1 MNPFTTPTWMGRT
14 PVPLTPRSQ
23 QMLGQGMT
31 LPKRSAGG
39 GGSVT
44 SGFNFGPGP
53 MRMPM
58 VGATTAPAGG
68 GTMPA
73 PMMPMR
79 GGGGGGGFSGMTSGR
94 TSQPDGKIHGFSY
107 KEKGLDGPMGSVGG
121 LYAMNQTDNPAF
133 YNTGDTNSVPQL
145 LGKQGP
151 GGGLKFGFAGNG
163 SNVSAPMPA
172 PTAAPTGAGLDPNA
186 WSTFD
191 PNSGAWKPDAVPKRA
206 TGGPVA
212 PGQPYIVGER
222 GPEMIVPQ
230 QAGTVLPN
238 EMMTSLPDMRALR
251 TPYGSG
257 VAVDNGAPVPLPML
271 NKAATAIEQAPGAM
285 VSNPGAEAAMARA
298 LPMMPLPAS
307 TTTPRSALP
316 VLTTKLDEAAAMV
329 PPGVRAR
336 DWQRFTQTPQGI
348 STLINM
354 QGDQQRINATA
365 KLWEGRDQRDMDA
378 RKMELQAR
386 QQEKANDLNAQ
397 EMGYR
402 VQAEDFLKQGHLTPE
417 HLSILD
423 HTKDPATRVA
433 ILKSLTSMGETT
445 AKTAAEKAKQEASRV
460 TGASGVPVLTPDG
473 RPTGHFLPITNTG
486 KMAGGAMPLPQA
498 PAPTLTAEDIAA
510 ANAMGADV
518 TTKVGNAT
526 FTSKAKVPDNRRM
539 DELHSTQT
547 VQIEDPIT
555 KQKRPMV
562 VRHFRNGQMDMVD
575 PSMMKATDGQIK
587 PMKPAST
594 TESKTTSESTSA
606 AATSNSLASKTAS
619 LIQSLKKQ

>member
-1 MNPFTTPTWMGRT
+1 MPRQGPHTFSGGVTMG
-14 PVPLTPRSQ
+14 
-23 QMLGQGMT
+23 
-31 LPKRSAGG
+31 LPSAPK
-39 GGSVT
+39 S
-44 SGFNFGPGP
+44 FMFGPGAVRP
-53 MRMPM
+53 GQSSRET
-58 VGATTAPAGG
+58 GL
-68 GTMPA
+68 PA
-73 PMMPMR
+73 PMPSMPMGKGGYGS

-285 VSNPGAEAAMARA
+285 VSNPGAEAAMAKA
-298 LPMMPLPAS
+298 LPMMPMPA
-307 TTTPRSALP
+307 PQMRAPLP

-329 PPGVRAR
+329 PPGVRPR
-336 DWQRFTQTPQGI
+336 DWQHFIQTPHGI
-348 STLINM
+348 STLMNM
-354 QGDQQRINATA
+354 QGDQQRLKATDQM
-365 KLWEGRDQRDMDA
+365 WQGRDQRDMDA
-378 RKMELQAR
+378 KKMELQAK

-402 VQAEDFLKQGHLTPE
+402 VQADDFLKQGHLTPE

-423 HTKDPATRVA
+423 HTPDPATRVA

-445 AKTAAEKAKQEASRV
+445 AKAAAEQAKADAAAKAQRETWVAPVPGTTKQVYGAGRNPMGSLDTAPPV
-460 TGASGVPVLTPDG
+460 T
-473 RPTGHFLPITNTG
+473 
-486 KMAGGAMPLPQA
+486 M
-498 PAPTLTAEDIAA
+498 TADDIAA

-526 FTSKAKVPDNRRM
+526 ITSKAQVPDNRRG
-539 DELHSTQT
+539 DELHSTQR
-547 VQIEDPIT
+547 VPIIDPVT
-555 KQKRPMV
+555 GQKKEMV

-575 PSMMKATDGQIK
+575 PSMMKATDRQAK
-587 PMKPAST
+587 PTQPAVMQNAPQKSGA
-594 TESKTTSESTSA
+594 SA
-606 AATSNSLASKTAS
+606 PVMQTAPQAKSSLAERTAS
-619 LIQSLKKQ
+619 LIQSLKK